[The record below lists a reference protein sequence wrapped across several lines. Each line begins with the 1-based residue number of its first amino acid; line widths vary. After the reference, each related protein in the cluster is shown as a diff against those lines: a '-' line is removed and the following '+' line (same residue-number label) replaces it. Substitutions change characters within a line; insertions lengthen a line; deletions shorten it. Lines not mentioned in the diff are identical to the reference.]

1 MSIFDRS
8 VGDLSLKEQLVAIG
22 FGYNKALD
30 YCFKPYP
37 DVRTSVRIW
46 REPGKTRNKPIVAVQ
61 LIWYDVKIGRRTLYA
76 ECNVDDIRR
85 VVLKETGGIIDIVAD
100 FKIEKHPE
108 GNYYL

>member
-1 MSIFDRS
+1 MSIFGGC

-22 FGYNKALD
+22 FEYNKALD

-37 DVRTSVRIW
+37 DVRMSVRVWQESEEIS
-46 REPGKTRNKPIVAVQ
+46 RNPIVTVQ
-61 LIWYDVKIGRRTLYA
+61 LMWRDVKPGRRTLYA